1 MRIGT
6 KIILGVTASMSVMA
20 IAGVVTIYT
29 LTEQNRIR
37 ELRESMSSIL
47 EQSDSVASS
56 IDALHR
62 AKAFDYEALRRK
74 AVEQSGGRPLSETY
88 AQTDLYKTIPIAAAW
103 NSVARAAEKN
113 GFEFLIPTRPDL
125 PPRNPKNASAPEFA
139 EAFQSFARGD
149 KEYVKVDKTTD
160 TFTLARPVRLQ
171 ASCMLCHG
179 DPANSPTHDGRDML
193 DFAMENLKPG
203 DIKGA
208 FVLKAPMNNTLVA
221 HAKRSGWFI
230 GTFGLIM
237 AATVGGFFVFNR
249 RQIVRPLS
257 AAIESMSAAS
267 EQTAASASQISA
279 SSQTLAEG
287 ASEQAASLEET
298 SASLEEMASM
308 TRRNAENAQSAK
320 DLAAQARAAADAGA
334 ADMREMNEA
343 IGGIKSSSD
352 NIAKIIK
359 TIDEIAFQ
367 TNILALN
374 AAVEAAR
381 AGEAGMGFAVVAEEV
396 RNLAQRSAEAARE
409 TTAKIEDSIARSDA
423 GVEISAK
430 VAERLAEIVAKARQV
445 DELVAE
451 IATASREQSQ
461 GIEQVNTAVTQ
472 MDKVTQ
478 GNAAA
483 AEESASA
490 SEELNAQAQTLK
502 DAVSDLLALVGGGA
516 GAMTTA
522 RPMARVVSLRVVDEA
537 KSRAR
542 KGVIPLENGFR
553 NS

>member
-237 AATVGGFFVFNR
+237 
-249 RQIVRPLS
+249 
-257 AAIESMSAAS
+257 SAAS

-409 TTAKIEDSIARSDA
+409 TTAKIEDSIARSEA

-430 VAERLAEIVAKARQV
+430 VAARLAEIVAKARQV